1 MMIIIIFTPTDMVCR
16 NYSLFDKSKWQIC
29 VYRGEGHR
37 LQEVTPK
44 KLVTTL
50 YDNKITD
57 LGPVRGFESEYLM
70 QKLSTSTDP
79 EPCGDSSSFENLFV

>member
-1 MMIIIIFTPTDMVCR
+1 MMIIIIFTPTDMICR

-29 VYRGEGHR
+29 VYRGKGHR

-50 YDNKITD
+50 YDNTITD
-57 LGPVRGFESEYLM
+57 LGSVRGFESEYLM
-70 QKLSTSTDP
+70 QKLSTSTV
-79 EPCGDSSSFENLFV
+79 GTHQA